1 MLQSLN
7 IINFAII
14 DDTLLEF
21 EEGVVIFTGETGAGK
36 SIIFDALAV
45 LLGRRASVNM
55 IRSGAEFFRVEGI
68 FSMTEKL
75 EEVLKSLDIDIDEN
89 QLIISRK
96 MNTKGRG
103 TCMINGSLCT
113 LKQIQSIGNELLI
126 LHEQNDNEMLLSA
139 NSCQI
144 MIDESS
150 KEIRDLYKNYRK
162 EYTSWYNL
170 RKQLLEFETKKQEH
184 ERRLDI
190 LQWEINRI
198 KEAEI
203 KKEEDEY
210 IDKQIKIL
218 SNQEKI
224 REKIV
229 DSISLIH
236 AENGVIELLSKVL
249 RNLNSISMYDQELN
263 EVIES
268 IQSAYYT
275 IDDRGSFLE
284 SYQNTIEYS
293 EKDLNELQLRD
304 ELLNDL
310 KHKYGP
316 TLDDVIDYLRTK
328 ENEYAEL
335 HDMIFKSDSLKEKL
349 NTLTSQLKDKIKN
362 INEIRL
368 LYGDKLCNQLTSI
381 LRQMGMPNATI
392 KLCLIPSKE
401 PTVTGVDEMELYFS
415 ANEGEPLLPMR
426 KIASGGEISRIALA
440 VEVITAPLFK
450 TRTLVFDEID
460 TGISGEAA
468 LQVAKQISKLGESVQ
483 VLCITHLPQTASI
496 GDQYYHIQK
505 EVKNG
510 RTYTLPTQRTH
521 KEHLM
526 DVAHLISGKEITE
539 TSLASA
545 IELEQLLKNNK

>member
-21 EEGVVIFTGETGAGK
+21 EEGVVVFTGETGAGK

-284 SYQNTIEYS
+284 SYQNIRMIVIHTIPRLKSFQQFGRYLIILHERRINRRRTDDGS
-293 EKDLNELQLRD
+293 QAFMPFHIPPHPNKLRS
-304 ELLNDL
+304 
-310 KHKYGP
+310 
-316 TLDDVIDYLRTK
+316 
-328 ENEYAEL
+328 A
-335 HDMIFKSDSLKEKL
+335 
-349 NTLTSQLKDKIKN
+349 KI
-362 INEIRL
+362 
-368 LYGDKLCNQLTSI
+368 
-381 LRQMGMPNATI
+381 
-392 KLCLIPSKE
+392 
-401 PTVTGVDEMELYFS
+401 TGRYTD
-415 ANEGEPLLPMR
+415 PH
-426 KIASGGEISRIALA
+426 
-440 VEVITAPLFK
+440 
-450 TRTLVFDEID
+450 TRT
-460 TGISGEAA
+460 GSRN
-468 LQVAKQISKLGESVQ
+468 SS
-483 VLCITHLPQTASI
+483 
-496 GDQYYHIQK
+496 
-505 EVKNG
+505 
-510 RTYTLPTQRTH
+510 
-521 KEHLM
+521 
-526 DVAHLISGKEITE
+526 
-539 TSLASA
+539 
-545 IELEQLLKNNK
+545 